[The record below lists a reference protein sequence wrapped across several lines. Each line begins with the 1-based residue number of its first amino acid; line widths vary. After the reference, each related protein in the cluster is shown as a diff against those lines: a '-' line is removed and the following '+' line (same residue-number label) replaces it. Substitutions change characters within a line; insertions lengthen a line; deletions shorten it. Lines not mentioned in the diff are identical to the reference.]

1 MYVLY
6 KNAFVKELLT
16 FSCAKYIQ
24 VFTKLLTFVSTNNSQ
39 PKVVATSN
47 FKACLTVGVAFNQV
61 NTIYMLSL
69 YNVFMQVVKCLPV
82 LS

>member
-1 MYVLY
+1 MLY
-6 KNAFVKELLT
+6 KNDFVEELLT

-24 VFTKLLTFVSTNNSQ
+24 VFTKSLTFVSTNNSW
-39 PKVVATSN
+39 PNYKLVATSN

-69 YNVFMQVVKCLPV
+69 YNVF
-82 LS
+82 